1 MKDENWIQAA
11 RKGIY
16 ASGTVKLNSWVY
28 DNPAYS
34 ETLLRTLQ
42 ELARLITPI
51 SDTFNHLCNLL
62 KFKSSHVW
70 VTLNFLREAG
80 LIEIDSCHGA
90 DVLNP
95 AISWL
100 WNDEHLQDDDTQSND
115 VIALRILN
123 EYAESKRTAFNT
135 TKPHQE

>member
-42 ELARLITPI
+42 ELARLNTPI
-51 SDTFNHLCNLL
+51 SDTFNRLCNLL

-70 VTLNFLREAG
+70 VAINFLREAG
-80 LIEIDSCHGA
+80 LIEIHTNDGV
-90 DVLNP
+90 DVPNP
-95 AISWL
+95 LINWL
-100 WNDEHLQDDDTQSND
+100 WGDECHQHWGEVENDAITLN
-115 VIALRILN
+115 ILN
-123 EYAESKRTAFNT
+123 EYAESKRTATNHT
-135 TKPHQE
+135 HSE